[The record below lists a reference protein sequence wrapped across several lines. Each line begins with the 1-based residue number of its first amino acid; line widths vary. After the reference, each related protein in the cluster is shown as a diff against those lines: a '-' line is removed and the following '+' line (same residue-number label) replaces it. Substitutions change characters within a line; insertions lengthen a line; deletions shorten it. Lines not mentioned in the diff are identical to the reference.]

1 MLHQSS
7 NSLKQQVPKIGDIVL
22 VKETDL
28 RREEWKLDRVEA
40 IGVRDSGH
48 VKEVT
53 VILPNRKRLERSDG
67 LLYSIR
73 CARLSSLIDSEF

>member
-40 IGVRDSGH
+40 IGGS
-48 VKEVT
+48 
-53 VILPNRKRLERSDG
+53 ERSDG

>member
-7 NSLKQQVPKIGDIVL
+7 NSLKQQVPKTGDIVL

-40 IGVRDSGH
+40 IGG
-48 VKEVT
+48 
-53 VILPNRKRLERSDG
+53 LERSDG